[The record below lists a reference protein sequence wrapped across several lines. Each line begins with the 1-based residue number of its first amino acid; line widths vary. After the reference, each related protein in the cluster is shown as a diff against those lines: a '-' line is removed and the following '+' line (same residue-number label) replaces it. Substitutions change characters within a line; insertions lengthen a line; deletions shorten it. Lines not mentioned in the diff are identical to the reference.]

1 MSTFTRS
8 DCQKLAEAV
17 LSAPTIPE
25 AADVVFHQLQKLA
38 EAGAPNTRG
47 SWRDFLRKFHEWLAR
62 GAAYDEVPFSIFAK
76 GNGKLPYWS
85 FSALPGITCPGAG
98 DCLEYC
104 YSFRAWR
111 YPAAFL
117 RQLQNT
123 FLMRTEKRR
132 EIIAAAFRALPED
145 SIVRL
150 YVDGDF
156 ASVDDVHFWFAL
168 LLHDRPDVRAYG
180 YSKSWRE
187 LLAWCFQYA
196 GGNPERYP
204 QNYVLN
210 ISGGSCHDAQLR
222 EAVLQLPF
230 SREVFEAVDIPG
242 GADIPRGVARYDSR
256 EYHAQTRE
264 AYKAQ
269 TGQLPF
275 SCPGKCGECRVS
287 AGIHACGDISFQLP
301 IAIGVH

>member
-1 MSTFTRS
+1 MNREQ
-8 DCQKLAEAV
+8 CQQLAGAV
-17 LSAPTIPE
+17 LSAPTIQE
-25 AADVVFHQLQKLA
+25 AADCVFAQLQKLA

-47 SWRDFLRKFHEWLAR
+47 SWRDYLNRFHAWLLR
-62 GAAYDEVPFSIFAK
+62 GAREDVPFSIFVQ

-98 DCLEYC
+98 DCLEWC

-123 FLMRTEKRR
+123 FLLRNRR
-132 EIIAAAFRALPED
+132 ELVAEAFRQLPD
-145 SIVRL
+145 NAIVRL

-156 ASVDDVHFWFAL
+156 SSVAEVHFWFAL
-168 LLHDRPDVRAYG
+168 LIHERSDVRAYG

-187 LLAWCFQYA
+187 ILAWCFQTA
-196 GGNPERYP
+196 GGDSERYP
-204 QNYVLN
+204 RNYVLN
-210 ISGGSCHDAQLR
+210 VSGGSCHDAQLR
-222 EAVLQLPF
+222 EAVLKLPF
-230 SREVFEAVDIPG
+230 ARHVFEAVNIPG
-242 GADIPRGVARYDSR
+242 GDIPRGNARYDSR

-264 AYKAQ
+264 AYKEQ

>member
-17 LSAPTIPE
+17 LSADTISE
-25 AADVVFHQLQKLA
+25 AADCVFAQLQKLA

-47 SWRDFLRKFHEWLAR
+47 SWRDCLNRFHAWLLR
-62 GAAYDEVPFSIFAK
+62 GAAYDDVPFAIFAR

-98 DCLEYC
+98 DCLEWC

-123 FLMRTEKRR
+123 FLMRTKKRR
-132 EIIAAAFRALPED
+132 EIIAAAFRQLPPA

-150 YVDGDF
+150 YIDGDF
-156 ASVDDVHFWFAL
+156 SSVDDVHFWFAL
-168 LLHDRPDVRAYG
+168 LIHDRSDVRAYG

-187 LLAWCFQYA
+187 ILAWCFQCA

-230 SREVFEAVDIPG
+230 SRHVFEAVNIPG
-242 GADIPRGVARYDSR
+242 GADIPRGVARYGSR
-256 EYHAQTRE
+256 EYHAQTRA
-264 AYKAQ
+264 AYKEQ

>member
-1 MSTFTRS
+1 MTRS
-8 DCQKLAEAV
+8 ECQKLAEAV

-25 AADVVFHQLQKLA
+25 AADVVFRQLRKLA
-38 EAGAPNTRG
+38 EAGTPNTRG
-47 SWRDFLRKFHEWLAR
+47 SWRDYLAR
-62 GAAYDEVPFSIFAK
+62 FHDWLSRGARENVPFSIFAK
-76 GNGKLPYWS
+76 GNGKLPYWA

-98 DCLEYC
+98 ACLEYC

-123 FLMRTEKRR
+123 FLMQNRR
-132 EIIAAAFRALPED
+132 ELVAEAFRQLPEE

-156 ASVDDVHFWFAL
+156 SSVEDVHFWFAL
-168 LLHDRPDVRAYG
+168 LIHERSDVRAYG

-187 LLAWCFQYA
+187 ILAWCHQKA
-196 GGNPERYP
+196 GGDCERYP
-204 QNYVLN
+204 RNYVLN
-210 ISGGSCHDAQLR
+210 VSGGSCHDAQLR

-256 EYHAQTRE
+256 EYHKQTRE